1 MHYKLP
7 LIIVFMIFAS
17 SCTNIKKN
25 GEKVEILQA
34 PQETEFEPEYKL
46 VADSGFAAPALAKC
60 NTDLRYLNQV
70 VGWQVAWPRRWQ
82 GVVARGAPA
91 AATGIQEW
99 IVAPKAIAASIDQL
113 RLGISRNQT
122 APRPVVIRVHQ
133 QVRDLLVMLKQSHSK
148 YLFTDTSNSAANE
161 WNNLVQHEVVPAVS
175 SFEQFLRREYL
186 PASQQSPGLYMLKGG
201 AECFAN
207 AIAWWTSL
215 SPELKDVDRIGWL
228 YLNDSMAELLATGQ
242 LSDTA
247 EGMLAQLREKMA
259 NDQTTT
265 HELIAVSKSA
275 LVRAEESLPHVFSQK
290 VLQPIVVEE
299 MPGYMQGSAPAG
311 YYGGAEGNTPARY
324 IINTSRPNERRLMA
338 EVIAFHEGI
347 PGHHL
352 WNAYP
357 RGKPVEFNNSGL
369 SEGWAIYAEYLAD
382 EMGLYGSILDRQ
394 GMIAKHLWA
403 ASRLIVEPGLHLNGW
418 SREKAIRFMLN
429 NTVMSRTEI
438 EIEVDRYTSMP
449 GQSLSYILGANFIL
463 TERRR
468 AQKILGSRFKLAEF
482 HDVILLGGG
491 RPLPQVRDD
500 IGAWLDLKKSELLGD
515 SIKM

>member
-7 LIIVFMIFAS
+7 LIVVFMLFAS

-25 GEKVEILQA
+25 GEKVEVLQA
-34 PQETEFEPEYKL
+34 SQASPLEPAYSL

-82 GVVARGAPA
+82 GVVAHGASA

-99 IVAPKAIAASIDQL
+99 IGAPKAIAASIDQL
-113 RLGISRNQT
+113 RLGIARNQT
-122 APRPVVIRVHQ
+122 APRAVVVRVHQ
-133 QVRDLLVMLKQSHSK
+133 QVRDLLVMLQQSDSK
-148 YLFTDTSNSAANE
+148 YLFADTSNSAANG
-161 WNNLVQHEVVPAVS
+161 WNNLIQQEVVSAVS
-175 SFEQFLRREYL
+175 SFEQFLRSEYL
-186 PASQQSPGLYMLKGG
+186 PASQQSPGLHMLEGG
-201 AECFAN
+201 AECFAS
-207 AIAWWTSL
+207 AIEWWTSL
-215 SPELKDVDRIGWL
+215 NPELKDVDRIGWL
-228 YLNDSMAELLATGQ
+228 YLNDSMAQLLATGQ
-242 LSDTA
+242 PSDTA
-247 EGMLAQLREKMA
+247 EGMLTQLRDKMA
-259 NDQTTT
+259 NDRTTAK
-265 HELIAVSKSA
+265 ELTAISKSA
-275 LVRAEESLPHVFSQK
+275 LARAEKSTLRAFSK
-290 VLQPIVVEE
+290 KALKPIVIEE
-299 MPGYMQGSAPAG
+299 MPNYMQGSAPAG
-311 YYGGAEGNTPARY
+311 YYSGAEGNLPARY

-338 EVIAFHEGI
+338 EVIAFHEGM

-357 RGKPVEFNNSGL
+357 RDKPIAFNNSGL

-394 GMIAKHLWA
+394 GMTAKHLWA
-403 ASRLIVEPGLHLNGW
+403 ASRLIVEPGLHLHGW
-418 SREKAIRFMLN
+418 SRERAIRFMLN

-438 EIEVDRYTSMP
+438 EIEVDRYIAMP

-463 TERRR
+463 TERQR
-468 AQKILGSRFKLAEF
+468 AQQTLGSGFELAEF

-491 RPLPQVRDD
+491 RPLPQVHDD
-500 IGAWLDLKKSELLGD
+500 IEAWLQFKKNELLDD